1 MTFHVSES
9 SMCTRSFLH
18 PFFRCQGLRT
28 HCAGP
33 DFVLGSSRI
42 RRKEAGMN
50 SARSP
55 PKIEFLL
62 IQKFD
67 LTEENKMKYAP
78 RKVFIKENGE
88 YIPLWYADFCR
99 LKKENKDFEKK
110 RFVPVQGCLL
120 EVDENTYKDIY
131 REYERNRYVQKLE
144 RENTVCRADAIG
156 NNEAASTD
164 NATSRDD
171 LENQVINRVMIEK
184 LVSALGQL
192 EPEESVIID
201 LVYYKGMSKRSA
213 AELIGFTQST
223 MEYKVKKLI
232 RKLKAI
238 MEE

>member
-1 MTFHVSES
+1 
-9 SMCTRSFLH
+9 
-18 PFFRCQGLRT
+18 
-28 HCAGP
+28 
-33 DFVLGSSRI
+33 
-42 RRKEAGMN
+42 
-50 SARSP
+50 
-55 PKIEFLL
+55 
-62 IQKFD
+62 
-67 LTEENKMKYAP
+67 MKYAP

-120 EVDENTYKDIY
+120 EVDENTYKEIY

-144 RENTVCRADAIG
+144 RENTVCRAEAIG
-156 NNEAASTD
+156 NNEAVSAD
-164 NATSRDD
+164 VATSKDD
-171 LENQVINRVMIEK
+171 LENQVINRVMVEK
-184 LVSALGQL
+184 LASALQQL

-213 AELIGFTQST
+213 AKLIGFTQST
-223 MEYKVKKLI
+223 MEYKMKKLI